1 MSSDN
6 TSIHVENLGKCYS
19 IYAKPQ
25 DRLKQAL
32 FARGANLFGREPK
45 SYSEDFWALSG
56 VSFDVKKGETVGI
69 VGRNGSGKSTLLQM
83 ICGTVTP
90 TTGSVRTHGR
100 VAALLELGAG
110 FNPEFTGRENVY
122 LNASLLGL
130 THEQIN
136 DRFDQIA
143 AFADIGEFIESPVK
157 KYSSG
162 MFARLAFSVAV
173 HTEPEILIV
182 DEILA
187 VGDAAFQRRCLK
199 KFYDIRDAGCTI
211 LFVSHDQY
219 QVKSICN
226 RALYLNQ
233 GRQIEFGQAG
243 RVIDR
248 YTIDMQA
255 ALREFEE
262 RETAAGHGHTAAMPK
277 ELDVLDTSSPEDAPD
292 AGVGADDEA
301 VVAAEVQEAV
311 MQEPAVQ
318 AAPNP
323 APTREPEKLFVID
336 DVWLTREGSDERIA
350 EIETGQDLRLNVAF
364 HALSSHVPKKI
375 SFVFNLYRHDG
386 LYICGTTT
394 LMEGMLPHDG
404 CANGTYSV
412 KFPAFPLLGGSYKW
426 RVAINDE
433 GGFVVHA
440 DATNV
445 CAFQVVDNFEAVGIV
460 SLPREW
466 EFKLE
471 AAR

>member
-6 TSIHVENLGKCYS
+6 ISIHVEDLGKCYS

-32 FARGANLFGREPK
+32 FARGASMFGREAK

-90 TTGSVRTHGR
+90 TTGSVKTYGR

-130 THEQIN
+130 TYEQI
-136 DRFDQIA
+136 DQRFDQIA
-143 AFADIGEFIESPVK
+143 GFADIGEFIESPVK

-173 HTEPEILIV
+173 HTDPEILIV

-219 QVKSICN
+219 QVKSICS

-233 GRQIEFGQAG
+233 GRQIEFGAAG
-243 RVIDR
+243 RVIDK

-255 ALREFEE
+255 ALVEFEQ
-262 RETAAGHGHTAAMPK
+262 REAAAGHGHTAAMPK
-277 ELDVLDTSSPEDAPD
+277 ELDELDTSNPDQVVDNAGDAASDKPES
-292 AGVGADDEA
+292 
-301 VVAAEVQEAV
+301 EVKASSGPQ
-311 MQEPAVQ
+311 
-318 AAPNP
+318 
-323 APTREPEKLFVID
+323 PEKLYAID
-336 DVWLTREGSDERIA
+336 DVWLTDAQGEERISEVA
-350 EIETGQDLRLNVAF
+350 TGQDIRLNVSF
-364 HALSSHVPKKI
+364 HALTHHIPEKI

-386 LYICGTTT
+386 LYLCGTTT
-394 LMEGMLPHDG
+394 LMEGMPAHPG
-404 CANGTYSV
+404 CASGTYSV
-412 KFPAFPLLGGSYKW
+412 TFPAFPLLGGSYKW

-440 DATNV
+440 DATNA
-445 CAFQVVDNFEAVGIV
+445 CAFQVVDNFEAVGIL

-466 EFKLE
+466 KFNLIAK
-471 AAR
+471 R

>member
-32 FARGANLFGREPK
+32 FARGANLFGRESK

-90 TTGSVRTHGR
+90 TTGSVRTYGR

-233 GRQIEFGQAG
+233 GRQVEYGQAG

-262 RETAAGHGHTAAMPK
+262 REAAAGHGHTAAMPK
-277 ELDVLDTSSPEDAPD
+277 ELDLLDTSSP
-292 AGVGADDEA
+292 DEA
-301 VVAAEVQEAV
+301 AGTEEPEGAGAVVAEVQEPVVRDPALQAPADAV
-311 MQEPAVQ
+311 
-318 AAPNP
+318 
-323 APTREPEKLFVID
+323 PTHEPEKLFTID
-336 DVWLTREGSDERIA
+336 DVWLTTEGSDDRIA
-350 EIETGQDLRLNVAF
+350 EVETGQDIRLHVAF
-364 HALSSHVPKKI
+364 HALSSHLPKKV

-394 LMEGMLPHDG
+394 LMDGMPPHDG
-404 CANGTYSV
+404 CARGTYAV

-460 SLPREW
+460 SIPREW
-466 EFKLE
+466 EFNLS
-471 AAR
+471 AGN

>member
-1 MSSDN
+1 M
-6 TSIHVENLGKCYS
+6 
-19 IYAKPQ
+19 
-25 DRLKQAL
+25 KQAL
-32 FARGANLFGREPK
+32 FARGANLFGREAK
-45 SYSEDFWALSG
+45 SFSEDFWALSG

-90 TTGSVRTHGR
+90 TTGSVQTYGR

-130 THEQIN
+130 TYEQI
-136 DRFDQIA
+136 DQRFDQIA
-143 AFADIGEFIESPVK
+143 GFADIGEFIESPVK

-173 HTEPEILIV
+173 HTDPEILIV

-219 QVKSICN
+219 QVKSICS

-233 GRQIEFGQAG
+233 GRQVEFGPAG
-243 RVIDR
+243 RVIDK

-255 ALREFEE
+255 ALMEFEE
-262 RETAAGHGHTAAMPK
+262 REAAAGHGHTASMPK
-277 ELDVLDTSSPEDAPD
+277 ELDVLDTSNPDDALEE
-292 AGVGADDEA
+292 GAEA
-301 VVAAEVQEAV
+301 ALIGASGEAAVPKPGP
-311 MQEPAVQ
+311 M
-318 AAPNP
+318 
-323 APTREPEKLFVID
+323 PEKLYVID
-336 DVWLTREGSDERIA
+336 DVWLTDAQGDERISEVA
-350 EIETGQDLRLNVAF
+350 TGQDIKLNVSF
-364 HALSSHVPKKI
+364 HALTSHIPDRI

-394 LMEGMLPHDG
+394 LMDGMPPHMG
-404 CANGTYSV
+404 CASGTYSV
-412 KFPAFPLLGGSYKW
+412 TFPAFPLLGGSYKW

-440 DATNV
+440 DANNA
-445 CAFQVVDNFEAVGIV
+445 CAFHVLDNFEAVGIL

-466 EFKLE
+466 KFNLIAK
-471 AAR
+471 R

>member
-32 FARGANLFGREPK
+32 FARGANLLGREAK
-45 SYSEDFWALSG
+45 SYSEEFWALSG

-69 VGRNGSGKSTLLQM
+69 VGRNGSGKSTLLQI

-90 TTGSVRTHGR
+90 TTGSVTTHGR

-130 THEQIN
+130 THEQIT

-143 AFADIGEFIESPVK
+143 GFADIGEFIESPVK

-162 MFARLAFSVAV
+162 MFARLAFAVAV

-233 GRQIEFGQAG
+233 GRQVEFGQAG

-262 RETAAGHGHTAAMPK
+262 REAAAGHGHTAEMPK
-277 ELDVLDTSSPEDAPD
+277 ELDTLDTSSPEDVLQSAGAGEGGSAADDGSAQKRVVEGMPD
-292 AGVGADDEA
+292 AAS
-301 VVAAEVQEAV
+301 
-311 MQEPAVQ
+311 P
-318 AAPNP
+318 
-323 APTREPEKLFVID
+323 REPEKLFVID
-336 DVWLTREGSDERIA
+336 DVWLTGESSDEHIA
-350 EIETGQDLRLNVAF
+350 EVTTGQDIRLHVAF

-394 LMEGMLPHDG
+394 LMEGMPPHDG
-404 CANGTYSV
+404 CARGTFTV
-412 KFPAFPLLGGSYKW
+412 KFPALPLLGGSYKW

-440 DATNV
+440 DASNV

-466 EFKLE
+466 EFKLS

>member
-6 TSIHVENLGKCYS
+6 ISIHVENLGKCYS

-32 FARGANLFGREPK
+32 FARGANMLGREAK

-90 TTGSVRTHGR
+90 TTGSVKTYGR

-130 THEQIN
+130 TYEQI
-136 DRFDQIA
+136 DQRFDQIA
-143 AFADIGEFIESPVK
+143 GFADIGEFIESPVK

-173 HTEPEILIV
+173 HTDPEILIV

-219 QVKSICN
+219 QVKSICS

-233 GRQIEFGQAG
+233 GRQVEFGAAG
-243 RVIDR
+243 RVIDK
-248 YTIDMQA
+248 YTVDMQA
-255 ALREFEE
+255 ALMEFEE
-262 RETAAGHGHTAAMPK
+262 REAAAGHGHTAAMPK
-277 ELDVLDTSSPEDAPD
+277 ELDLLDTSNPGDASKEESASASPA
-292 AGVGADDEA
+292 
-301 VVAAEVQEAV
+301 AAESSPSSSRA
-311 MQEPAVQ
+311 M
-318 AAPNP
+318 
-323 APTREPEKLFVID
+323 PEKLYAID
-336 DVWLTREGSDERIA
+336 DVWLTEGRGEERISEVA
-350 EIETGQDLRLNVAF
+350 TGQDIRLNVSF
-364 HALSSHVPKKI
+364 HALSEHVPDRI

-394 LMEGMLPHDG
+394 LMEGMPPHPG
-404 CANGTYSV
+404 CAKGTFAVS
-412 KFPAFPLLGGSYKW
+412 FPSFPLLGGSYKW

-440 DATNV
+440 DATNA
-445 CAFQVVDNFEAVGIV
+445 CAFQVVDNFEAVGIL
-460 SLPREW
+460 SLPRDW
-466 EFKLE
+466 EFNLIAK
-471 AAR
+471 R